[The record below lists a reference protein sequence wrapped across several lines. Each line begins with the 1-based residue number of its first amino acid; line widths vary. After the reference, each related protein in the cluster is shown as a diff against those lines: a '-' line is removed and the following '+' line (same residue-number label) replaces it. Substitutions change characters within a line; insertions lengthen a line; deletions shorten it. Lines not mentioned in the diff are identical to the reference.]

1 MEFLLLVLFMLFS
14 VVVVFKYENIFS
26 QSFFKDFEDFEK
38 LEMALF

>member
-1 MEFLLLVLFMLFS
+1 MEFLLFVLFMLFS